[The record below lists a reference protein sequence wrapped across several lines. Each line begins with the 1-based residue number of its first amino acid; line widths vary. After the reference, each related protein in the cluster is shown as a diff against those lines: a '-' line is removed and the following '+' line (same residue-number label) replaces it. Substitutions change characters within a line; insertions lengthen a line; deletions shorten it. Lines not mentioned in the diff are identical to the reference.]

1 MVQRFAALEDP
12 RTGSAKRH
20 QLLDIIV
27 IARCAVICGADNS
40 VEIEEFGKAR
50 EDWFRRF
57 LALPNGIPAH
67 DTFGRVFA
75 LLDPEQFGACCT
87 DWVRSASALSQGE
100 VVAQIFDRSRQD
112 PAELP

>member
-1 MVQRFAALEDP
+1 MDNVPLSIVERFAGLDDP

-27 IARCAVICGADNS
+27 IAPCAVTCGADNL

-50 EDWFRRF
+50 ADWFGRF
-57 LALPNGIPAH
+57 LEFPNEIPDH

-75 LLDPEQFGACCT
+75 LLDPEQFTAGFA
-87 DWVRSASALSQGE
+87 DWVRSR
-100 VVAQIFDRSRQD
+100 VRQV
-112 PAELP
+112 LPTHCCTS